1 MNKIALKISNNLLNE
16 QQQIC
21 RGRGSRQLSAVMGI
35 ASGLETLSG
44 DSSEQESLVG
54 TVIAQR

>member
-16 QQQIC
+16 QQQQIC

-35 ASGLETLSG
+35 ANGLETLSG
-44 DSSEQESLVG
+44 DSSEQESLVD
-54 TVIAQR
+54 TVIAQ